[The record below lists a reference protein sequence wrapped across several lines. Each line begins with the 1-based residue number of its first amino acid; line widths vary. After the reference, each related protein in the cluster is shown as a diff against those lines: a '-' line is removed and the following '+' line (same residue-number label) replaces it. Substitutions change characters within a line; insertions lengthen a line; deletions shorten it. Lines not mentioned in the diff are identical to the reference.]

1 MGRNVGET
9 TGHSYACK
17 TRGTCRAVAN
27 RLLNFAKMESSMA
40 TDDGEKLTES
50 PDDVGAESEQL
61 SAQHN
66 RAAVAACDLSLLLAL
81 SQHSIIPIFSE

>member
-1 MGRNVGET
+1 MV
-9 TGHSYACK
+9 
-17 TRGTCRAVAN
+17 
-27 RLLNFAKMESSMA
+27 

-61 SAQHN
+61 RAQHN
-66 RAAVAACDLSLLLAL
+66 SATVAVCDLSLLLAL

>member
-1 MGRNVGET
+1 MV
-9 TGHSYACK
+9 
-17 TRGTCRAVAN
+17 
-27 RLLNFAKMESSMA
+27 